1 MERKTWVLIV
11 MAHKPGHRKIG
22 NPWYGF
28 KHPDEYDE
36 DKTSDRER
44 AALALRYQNEV
55 GWPTYADETFGL
67 FNTPGNIPFKVED
80 RRRKDLLELLYNA
93 QKMGMYPEGTPLS
106 DYDPEEM
113 KKQRFEKTFP
123 LAAQTKKYWGD
134 ALTEAGGV
142 KQIALDT
149 LNQFRPKKD
158 AEPTATPKTD
168 ATSSSTDTSA
178 SLTGLPTIE
187 ITQFSPES
195 VKKEDHLKSIW
206 GKYADDP
213 KARKEAYLKQLNN
226 IYAKSMLLDG
236 WASMTGGESRG
247 PAYASAANDLLE
259 KTAKF
264 DSEIRLHDIWKA
276 AMFRDGEY
284 FPAKTQADLYER
296 LKAIGARPDE
306 IEYFMKGF
314 GGKEFRHQKEFD
326 EGYKAI
332 NVFDTETGDTY
343 TVDANSPKTKHMFKT
358 RRWIES
364 TKESGSSYSG
374 KKFTGK
380 LSVLSKRFKGSDNVE
395 VKRQAI
401 ADAVALIQQQ
411 LLSDS
416 DRMIRMGWA
425 QVFPDE
431 VEALDQPNGVE
442 NLARKMMG
450 ISLPSGQTGTTLDN

>member
-1 MERKTWVLIV
+1 

-28 KHPDEYDE
+28 KQPEEYDE
-36 DKTSDRER
+36 DKISDRER

-55 GWPTYADETFGL
+55 GWPEYPDEKFGL
-67 FNTPGNIPFKVED
+67 FNTPGNIPFATED

-93 QKMGMYPEGTPLS
+93 QKMGMYPEGTPLG
-106 DYDPEEM
+106 DYDLEDIENQRT
-113 KKQRFEKTFP
+113 KKAFP
-123 LAAQTKKYWGD
+123 LLDQTKKYWGD

-168 ATSSSTDTSA
+168 AALSSTDTS
-178 SLTGLPTIE
+178 TPTKGKLFTME
-187 ITQFSPES
+187 VKGFSPES

-206 GKYADDP
+206 GKFSDDP
-213 KARKEAYLKQLNN
+213 KARKKMYLKQLNN

-314 GGKEFRHQKEFD
+314 GGKEFRGQKDYD
-326 EGYKAI
+326 EVYKAI
-332 NVFDTETGDTY
+332 NVFDNDTGEIY
-343 TVDANSPKTKHMFKT
+343 TVDANAPKTKHMFKT
-358 RRWIES
+358 RRWIQS
-364 TKESGSSYSG
+364 TKESGTSYAG

-395 VKRQAI
+395 IKRQAI

-431 VEALDQPNGVE
+431 VQALDQPNGVE

>member
-1 MERKTWVLIV
+1 

-343 TVDANSPKTKHMFKT
+343 TVDANSPKTKHMFRT

>member
-1 MERKTWVLIV
+1 

>member
-1 MERKTWVLIV
+1 

-364 TKESGSSYSG
+364 TKESESSYSG